1 MKDKILTGLYIVFGL
16 LFINS
21 GINKFLNYMP
31 MPENISAELVN
42 LMTSFKDIEWL
53 MPLVAVAEIIGG
65 ALLIFK
71 KFRALGAIILFPI
84 TIGVLLVHIVQDSS
98 GLIMGLIV
106 FGLNLWIIYENR
118 AKYMPMIQD

>member
-42 LMTSFKDIEWL
+42 LMTSFKDIKWL

-71 KFRALGAIILFPI
+71 KYRALGAIILFPI

-118 AKYMPMIQD
+118 AKYLPMIQD

>member
-31 MPENISAELVN
+31 MPENISTELVN
-42 LMTSFKDIEWL
+42 LMTSFKDIKWL
-53 MPLVAVAEIIGG
+53 MPLVAAAEIIGG

-71 KFRALGAIILFPI
+71 
-84 TIGVLLVHIVQDSS
+84 
-98 GLIMGLIV
+98 
-106 FGLNLWIIYENR
+106 NLEL
-118 AKYMPMIQD
+118 

>member
-31 MPENISAELVN
+31 MPENISTEPVN
-42 LMTSFKDIEWL
+42 LMTSFKDIKWL

-71 KFRALGAIILFPI
+71 KYRALGAIILFPI

>member
-31 MPENISAELVN
+31 MPENISTELVN
-42 LMTSFKDIEWL
+42 LMTSFKDIKWL

-71 KFRALGAIILFPI
+71 KYRALGAIILFPI

>member
-31 MPENISAELVN
+31 MPENISTELVN
-42 LMTSFKDIEWL
+42 LMTSFKDIKWL

-71 KFRALGAIILFPI
+71 K
-84 TIGVLLVHIVQDSS
+84 
-98 GLIMGLIV
+98 
-106 FGLNLWIIYENR
+106 
-118 AKYMPMIQD
+118 

>member
-31 MPENISAELVN
+31 MPENISTELVN
-42 LMTSFKDIEWL
+42 LMNSFKDIKWL

-71 KFRALGAIILFPI
+71 KYRALGAIILFPI

>member
-31 MPENISAELVN
+31 MPENISTELVN
-42 LMTSFKDIEWL
+42 LMTSFKDIKWL

>member
-42 LMTSFKDIEWL
+42 LMTSFKDIKWL

-71 KFRALGAIILFPI
+71 KYRALGAIILFPI

-98 GLIMGLIV
+98 GLFMGLIV

>member
-1 MKDKILTGLYIVFGL
+1 
-16 LFINS
+16 
-21 GINKFLNYMP
+21 MP
-31 MPENISAELVN
+31 MPENISTELVN
-42 LMTSFKDIEWL
+42 LMTSFKDIKWL

-71 KFRALGAIILFPI
+71 KYRALGAIILFPI

>member
-31 MPENISAELVN
+31 MPENISTELVN
-42 LMTSFKDIEWL
+42 LMTSFKDIKWL

-98 GLIMGLIV
+98 GLIMGIIV